1 MTCFPSGHGHF
12 SHASE
17 DGYIN
22 QTALVGFVDY
32 EKNQTAPVWLFCY
45 VLLIGFGVKAVMLCP
60 GVFTPYPHF
69 RRYDPE
75 LTANLRYITVCIPR
89 AGENK

>member
-1 MTCFPSGHGHF
+1 MG
-12 SHASE
+12 
-17 DGYIN
+17 
-22 QTALVGFVDY
+22 Y

-60 GVFTPYPHF
+60 GVFSPYSHF

-75 LTANLRYITVCIPR
+75 LTAAWLECKMVVRFLKLRDFTWCR
-89 AGENK
+89 C